1 MFAVIK
7 TGGKQYRV
15 AANDVLTIEK
25 LETSAGDSIEFTEV
39 LVIGEGA
46 DAAIGAPFVAGAS
59 VKAEVVDQTRGKKVI
74 AFKKRRRQNSKRSR
88 GHRQHHTVVRITDI
102 VAAK

>member
-15 AANDVLTIEK
+15 NANDVLTIEK
-25 LETSAGDSIEFTEV
+25 LEAEAGATIEFTEV
-39 LVIGEGA
+39 LIVGEGENA
-46 DAAIGAPFVAGAS
+46 TIGAPFVAGAS
-59 VKAEVVDQTRGKKVI
+59 VKAEVVEHNRGKKVI
-74 AFKKRRRQNSKRSR
+74 AFKKRRRQNSKRTR

-102 VAAK
+102 VAA